1 MQWTTLNPKVGD
13 FSDLLQFSAV
23 THTSSWT
30 ATKWL
35 EIDQANMQTGTDIG
49 YRASHKHK
57 LKLLV
62 TYVILLYS
70 VICILHVYNFNITSK

>member
-1 MQWTTLNPKVGD
+1 
-13 FSDLLQFSAV
+13 
-23 THTSSWT
+23 
-30 ATKWL
+30 
-35 EIDQANMQTGTDIG
+35 MQTGTDIG